1 MTIFF
6 IEKIVILLKWGRNDV
21 FEPVYSL
28 FNWKIIDFNM
38 QIPIFYNDFLP
49 CKFMYI
55 QFV

>member
-6 IEKIVILLKWGRNDV
+6 IEKIVILLKWGRNGV